1 MNREQI
7 RLGTKEQKRAF
18 VLNQLLSRVV
28 DVGEAAALLGLSPR
42 QIKRLKATYRARGPA
57 ALVHGN
63 QGRSPW
69 QAVSAAREARVLEL
83 AQGRYAGFNHQHLT
97 EMLAESEGLTLHRT
111 TVRRILLK
119 AGLRSPRTRRAAG
132 HRHRRERMPREGM
145 LLQAD
150 ASRHRWLGP
159 SGPFLTLV
167 GAVDDATGTVPGAI
181 FCENENAWGYF
192 EVLRQVVRVKGIPL
206 AVYVDRHSI
215 FKPNLRAPR
224 SLEQE
229 LSDRPVLT
237 QVGRALHELGIQTI
251 FAMSPQAK
259 GRVERL
265 WGTFQDRLASELRLA
280 QATTLADANQQL
292 PAFLR
297 RFNRRFA
304 VPAADPVSAY
314 EPRPAGFRP
323 EQIFCHKYERVVRPD
338 NTIPFANRDIQL
350 LPAGNRRSWVRARVE
365 VHEHQNGQLG
375 IYYRATRIPTRAA
388 PAAPAV
394 IRARRI
400 ARLGAGRPQAPIT
413 PPPAAP
419 LASPP
424 APRPPWKPAPTHP
437 WQSHWKRRQPTTV
450 TKSEST

>member
-7 RLGTKEQKRAF
+7 SLGTKEQKRAF

-28 DVGEAAALLGLSPR
+28 DVGEAAQLLGLSPR
-42 QIKRLKATYRARGPA
+42 QIKRLKARYRVRGPA
-57 ALVHGN
+57 ALLHGN

-69 QAVSAAREARVLEL
+69 QAVSAAREARVVEL

-97 EMLAESEGLTLHRT
+97 EMLAEREGLTLHRT
-111 TVRRILLK
+111 TVRRILLQ
-119 AGLRSPRTRRAAG
+119 AGLRSPRTRRSAG
-132 HRHRRERMPREGM
+132 HRRRRERMAREGM

-159 SGPFLTLV
+159 AGPYLTLV
-167 GAVDDATGTVPGAI
+167 GAIDDATGTVPGAI
-181 FCENENAWGYF
+181 FCERENGWGYL
-192 EVLRQVVRVKGIPL
+192 EVLRQVVRTKGIPL
-206 AVYVDRHSI
+206 ALYVDHHGI
-215 FKPNLRAPR
+215 FKSNLPTSR
-224 SLEQE
+224 SLEQQ
-229 LSDRPVLT
+229 LTDRPVFT

-280 QATTLADANQQL
+280 QAATLAEANQQL

-304 VPAADPVSAY
+304 VPAADPISAY

-323 EQIFCHKYERVVRPD
+323 DQIFCFKYERVVRPD
-338 NTIPFANRDIQL
+338 NTIPFDNRDIQL
-350 LPAGNRRSWVRARVE
+350 LPAGDRRSWVRARVE
-365 VHEHQNGQLG
+365 VHEHQNGQLA
-375 IYYRATRIPTRAA
+375 IYYRATRIPSRAA

-394 IRARRI
+394 IRARNFP
-400 ARLGAGRPQAPIT
+400 RLGAGRPQAPIT
-413 PPPAAP
+413 PPP
-419 LASPP
+419 PP
-424 APRPPWKPAPTHP
+424 QRPTPRPPWKPSPTHP
-437 WQSHWKRRQPTTV
+437 WQSHWTRPRQTKV
-450 TKSEST
+450 TKSESS